1 VLPARRLLVDAGVD
15 LLDISGGLSGA
26 SVPGWDEISQ
36 GYFVPMAAEIRRD
49 VDVPVVV
56 AGGIT
61 DPRYADSVIREGKV
75 DLVAIGRA
83 LLENPDWPK
92 DAQRVL

>member
-1 VLPARRLLVDAGVD
+1 
-15 LLDISGGLSGA
+15 
-26 SVPGWDEISQ
+26 
-36 GYFVPMAAEIRRD
+36 MAAEIRAG

-61 DPRYADSVIREGKV
+61 APEFADRIISEGTV

-83 LLENPDWPK
+83 MLENPDWAA
-92 DAQRVL
+92 DARRILRTR